1 LAQPVWRINLAFET
15 TGYSVRLAMVKPVF
29 KSILTTA
36 LFSVL
41 TISAQG
47 QDPHFTLYNMSPQT
61 LNPSQTGAFR
71 GTLKTGALYRNQWR
85 SIDASSFRTITGFAS
100 RKFVAG
106 SDYVALGLMGTND
119 QSGPGNY
126 QFNQAAFTG
135 AYHKKMGRHVL
146 RGGLQAGLINNSIN
160 DVTFPAQYDN
170 DIGGFDPDL
179 PDQEGRIASNTAYFD
194 LNTGISWQF
203 RLASWRFT
211 VGQAFYHINQPDAS
225 LVRGY
230 EWQLAP
236 RYVSHARAHI
246 PLSNTVGLQPSAV
259 FKQQNQATE
268 FLIGSMVRIGSR
280 GDPLNFRVGS
290 YYRDNLTGYGSRD
303 LTEDVDALSI
313 NAGASIRSFDIGVAY
328 DLNLSDLQ
336 RATDYR
342 GAFEVALTY
351 TYGFSEQPAKKT
363 VPCYRY

>member
-1 LAQPVWRINLAFET
+1 ML
-15 TGYSVRLAMVKPVF
+15 
-29 KSILTTA
+29 KSFSGTLLIIILLFGLGRGTA
-36 LFSVL
+36 
-41 TISAQG
+41 SA

-61 LNPSQTGAFR
+61 LNPSQVGAFR
-71 GTLKTGALYRNQWR
+71 GTLKAGALYRNQWR
-85 SIDASSFRTITGFAS
+85 SIDANNFRTITGYAS

-106 SDYVALGLMGTND
+106 SDYVALGLMGTSD
-119 QSGPGNY
+119 QAGPGNY

-135 AYHKKMGRHVL
+135 AYHKKMGPHVL
-146 RGGLQAGLINNSIN
+146 RGGLQAGLISNSIN
-160 DVTFPAQYDN
+160 DATFPAQYDN
-170 DIGGFDPDL
+170 DIGGFNPDL
-179 PDQEGRIASNTAYFD
+179 PNQEGRIASNTAYFD

-203 RLASWRFT
+203 SPANWQFT

-225 LVRGY
+225 LVQGY

-236 RYVSHARAHI
+236 RFVSHARAQI
-246 PLSNTVGLQPSAV
+246 PLSNAVGLQPSAV

-268 FLIGSMVRIGSR
+268 FLIGSMVRIGSL
-280 GDPLNFRVGS
+280 GEPLNFRIGS
-290 YYRDNLTGYGSRD
+290 YYRDNLSGYGSRD

-313 NAGASIRSFDIGVAY
+313 NAGAKIKSFDIGVAY

-342 GAFEVALTY
+342 GAFELALTY